1 MIKAYSLYILFH
13 YHRYVFGLITIIFV
27 VALLLTVTAEREKTL
42 AEISPAES
50 RRRRKREG
58 TYGGMDDDD
67 EEVELG
73 VLEQKKKNYGSHQMD
88 VVTTS
93 KISTDGM
100 TAGGRSTAVEKAGVS
115 KDEVPNGMHAKPK
128 PGRAGDESDG
138 KVGMYQ
144 ALPSDVTMEKADEPE
159 EIATMGTY
167 LLSIVFMPP
176 SLRILC
182 FTHLLGWMSLL
193 CYSLYFT
200 DFMGQEVY
208 GGDPFA
214 PPGSEARRVYADGV
228 RKGSYAMA
236 LYSITCSICSLC
248 TEIFI
253 NKFGKR
259 N

>member
-1 MIKAYSLYILFH
+1 
-13 YHRYVFGLITIIFV
+13 
-27 VALLLTVTAEREKTL
+27 
-42 AEISPAES
+42 
-50 RRRRKREG
+50 
-58 TYGGMDDDD
+58 MDDDD

-73 VLEQKKKNYGSHQMD
+73 VLEQRKKNYGSRQAD
-88 VVTTS
+88 VVTAS
-93 KISTDGM
+93 KISTDV
-100 TAGGRSTAVEKAGVS
+100 TADGTTAAGEKAGES
-115 KDEVPNGMHAKPK
+115 KDEVPNGVHAKSK
-128 PGRAGDESDG
+128 PERAADESDG
-138 KVGMYQ
+138 KVGLYQ
-144 ALPSDVTMEKADEPE
+144 ALPSDVTMENTDDEPE

-214 PPGSEARRVYADGV
+214 PAGSEARKVYADGV

-248 TEIFI
+248 VESLI
-253 NKFGKR
+253 NKFGKSDKTKLYISFSSYCCCHQR
-259 N
+259 CVCLQSLLYRFYIVMV